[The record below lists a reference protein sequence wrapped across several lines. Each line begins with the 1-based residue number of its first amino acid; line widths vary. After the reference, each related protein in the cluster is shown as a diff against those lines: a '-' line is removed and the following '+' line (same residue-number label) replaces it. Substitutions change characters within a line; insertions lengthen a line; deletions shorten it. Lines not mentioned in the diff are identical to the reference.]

1 MDMIG
6 QEHRGMNI
14 ALMFLR
20 RRVELFQIKGV
31 IVLCSENF
39 LAIIA
44 MLNDML
50 RLAGYYKA
58 REACHGSYSL
68 IVDNDQTLPHLKS
81 QLSSNLTS

>member
-6 QEHRGMNI
+6 HEHIGMNI

-20 RRVELFQIKGV
+20 RRIELFQIKAV
-31 IVLCSENF
+31 IVLCSKNV

-44 MLNDML
+44 PLDDML

-58 REACHGSYSL
+58 R
-68 IVDNDQTLPHLKS
+68 
-81 QLSSNLTS
+81 